1 MLHLLGS
8 KFHSSADWIV
18 MQRAHAK
25 ASALLSRCPYSDIR
39 ANQIARTV
47 MRLFDDGLRD
57 EDMIAAKT
65 VNLQYV
71 G

>member
-1 MLHLLGS
+1 MDATNFFNMNSGHANRSRPKPASLS
-8 KFHSSADWIV
+8 KRIAD
-18 MQRAHAK
+18 
-25 ASALLSRCPYSDIR
+25 AL
-39 ANQIARTV
+39 RTV

-57 EDMIAAKT
+57 EDMIAAKA